1 MNSYRRKPSAILS
14 KIMDS
19 ITDEDRRHTRD
30 RMMIAIKIA
39 DALDAKKLS
48 QKRFAELMKKSES
61 EISEWLSGNRNFTV
75 DTLSD
80 IENCLGINLL
90 AGSSIRTRNVST
102 SESHIRIACTKS
114 PRPYATSCERIS
126 LSMNG
131 KWETFAI
138 TNMQSLA

>member
-1 MNSYRRKPSAILS
+1 MNSYRRKASATLS

-114 PRPYATSCERIS
+114 PRPYAISCERIS

-131 KWETFAI
+131 KWETSAI

>member
-1 MNSYRRKPSAILS
+1 MNNYRRKPSAILS

-48 QKRFAELMKKSES
+48 QKRFAELMEKSES

-114 PRPYATSCERIS
+114 PRPYAISCERIS

-131 KWETFAI
+131 KWETSAI